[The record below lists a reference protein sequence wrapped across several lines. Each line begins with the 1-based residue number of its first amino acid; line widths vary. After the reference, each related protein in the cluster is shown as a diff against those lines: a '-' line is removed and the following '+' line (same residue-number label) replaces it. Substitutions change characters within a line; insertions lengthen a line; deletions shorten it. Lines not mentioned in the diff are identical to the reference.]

1 MLGYRVL
8 GLDYSFLRGAL
19 SPPTTHP
26 GGLTQSASVL
36 TLEDP
41 QPPFKPG
48 DPSHTG
54 GGRKI
59 LRVVAALKLVG
70 PVRSHSP
77 HGQKH
82 PPPCRTK
89 QQVNNDKRYPT
100 RLPVSSS

>member
-26 GGLTQSASVL
+26 GGLTQSAPVL

-48 DPSHTG
+48 DPLPHRQGKKNTAIGNCPKARRAGPITQPRLTATPAPLEKAYRRCARRGTG
-54 GGRKI
+54 R
-59 LRVVAALKLVG
+59 
-70 PVRSHSP
+70 
-77 HGQKH
+77 
-82 PPPCRTK
+82 
-89 QQVNNDKRYPT
+89 
-100 RLPVSSS
+100 